1 MSYTLRGRIESR
13 LAAAVPALAVALA
26 LHRWWA
32 IELVALMLAI
42 GLVLDV
48 GVYHRALPYQAG
60 WLALPLGAAELAL
73 VYGAMRALPI
83 HAPLGEALGLYAVA
97 WASAQLLGH
106 ALLPRLRLSYAEAG
120 GELGRGGPIT
130 AAAVAIVLVAGLGA
144 DYAVRPPTIHLHGVV
159 QGPLV
164 VRHAETLTG
173 GTVRGGIVVRAD
185 HVTIRN
191 VTVLGGR
198 NGIDVEHAAHVT
210 LDRVRVLR
218 VQVDGIHVRD
228 SGVMID
234 RCSVTDPAGPW
245 VQGIDVSYSIGRPMS
260 MISDCTIAG
269 VREGIVTHSAAV
281 NVMDNH
287 VVGTRLRGIVL
298 GEMSMDMASGNR
310 VEAAQGVGI
319 LCLDHSTCEISH
331 NTIAGTHVAPGDD
344 LARQGVAIEAQSYAS
359 ATLRQNT
366 ILASPGGVRAFS
378 NATIER

>member
-1 MSYTLRGRIESR
+1 
-13 LAAAVPALAVALA
+13 
-26 LHRWWA
+26 
-32 IELVALMLAI
+32 
-42 GLVLDV
+42 
-48 GVYHRALPYQAG
+48 
-60 WLALPLGAAELAL
+60 
-73 VYGAMRALPI
+73 
-83 HAPLGEALGLYAVA
+83 
-97 WASAQLLGH
+97 
-106 ALLPRLRLSYAEAG
+106 
-120 GELGRGGPIT
+120 
-130 AAAVAIVLVAGLGA
+130 
-144 DYAVRPPTIHLHGVV
+144 
-159 QGPLV
+159 
-164 VRHAETLTG
+164 
-173 GTVRGGIVVRAD
+173 
-185 HVTIRN
+185 
-191 VTVLGGR
+191 
-198 NGIDVEHAAHVT
+198 
-210 LDRVRVLR
+210 
-218 VQVDGIHVRD
+218 
-228 SGVMID
+228 MID

-269 VREGIVTHSAAV
+269 VREGIVTHSAAA